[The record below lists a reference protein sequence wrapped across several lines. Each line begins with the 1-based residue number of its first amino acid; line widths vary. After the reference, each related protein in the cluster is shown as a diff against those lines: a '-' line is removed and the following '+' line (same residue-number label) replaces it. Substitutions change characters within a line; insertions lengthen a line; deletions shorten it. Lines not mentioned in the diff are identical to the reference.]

1 MQRRIE
7 KPVKY
12 LRWNFSRNFLT
23 TSKYSDI
30 WQGFEYDSGKWDF
43 VWSLYTYTQKCT
55 DVMNIWG
62 CNDYEDVLIL
72 AYCYYVKSFPM
83 RSFFW
88 SLLSR
93 IWNQYKDL
101 RSKSKYRKPKFNVNM
116 EKCRPENTLY
126 LDNFHLVVCSVFK
139 RPDSCQ
145 INSVFFFFLHW
156 IG

>member
-1 MQRRIE
+1 ME
-7 KPVKY
+7 LFTK
-12 LRWNFSRNFLT
+12 FLT

-30 WQGFEYDSGKWDF
+30 WQGFEYDSEKWDF

-55 DVMNIWG
+55 DVMNIRG

-72 AYCYYVKSFPM
+72 YCCYVKSFRM

-93 IWNQYKDL
+93 IWNQYRDL
-101 RSKSKYRKPKFNVNM
+101 RSKSKYGKPKFNVTM
-116 EKCRPENTLY
+116 EKCGPENTPY
-126 LDNFHLVVCSVFK
+126 LDNFHPVVCSVFK
-139 RPDSCQ
+139 RPDSRQ
-145 INSVFFFFLHW
+145 INSVFFCFKHW

>member
-62 CNDYEDVLIL
+62 CNDYEDVLSLHIVIMWRVSQCEVFSGPYFPVFGINIKIYGVNPNTGNQNSMWIWKNADQKIL
-72 AYCYYVKSFPM
+72 C
-83 RSFFW
+83 
-88 SLLSR
+88 
-93 IWNQYKDL
+93 IWTI
-101 RSKSKYRKPKFNVNM
+101 F
-116 EKCRPENTLY
+116 T
-126 LDNFHLVVCSVFK
+126 
-139 RPDSCQ
+139 
-145 INSVFFFFLHW
+145 
-156 IG
+156 